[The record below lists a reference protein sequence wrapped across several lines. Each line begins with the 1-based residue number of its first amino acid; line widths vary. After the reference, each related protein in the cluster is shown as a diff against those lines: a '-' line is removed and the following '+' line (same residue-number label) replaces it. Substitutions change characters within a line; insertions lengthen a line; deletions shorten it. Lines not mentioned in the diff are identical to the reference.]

1 MPKLVTRVAA
11 AAALAVATAVPA
23 TVLTATPASA
33 ATCVYYVETYAYVRE
48 NPDIDSVIRK
58 SKGAYERVTGP
69 CRHVRTD
76 YYWTAVYCSCASDGI
91 GWMLSNK
98 LDGPY
103 YT

>member
-1 MPKLVTRVAA
+1 VVGALAFAGVASHVVVAA
-11 AAALAVATAVPA
+11 PA
-23 TVLTATPASA
+23 QAGS
-33 ATCVYYVETYAYVRE
+33 CVYYVEVYAYVRE
-48 NPDIDSVIRK
+48 NPDGQSVIRK

-69 CRHVRTD
+69 CRTVSTD
-76 YYWTAVYCSCASDGI
+76 YGWTAVYCSCASDGI